1 MDAARDLVH
10 EAGLELERAIAA
22 SDDCAAVRAARLA
35 LRGVLRDRGFV
46 VADGASPGALE
57 ALLQEAGLRPPQG
70 VLELAG
76 GGAVE
81 GSLART
87 AAAAAVTWASAS
99 LRVV

>member
-22 SDDCAAVRAARLA
+22 SDGSAAVRAARLA

-46 VADGASPGALE
+46 VAEGASPGALE
-57 ALLQEAGLRPPQG
+57 ALLQEAGLRPPRG
-70 VLELAG
+70 VLELAAG
-76 GGAVE
+76 E
-81 GSLART
+81 GSVA